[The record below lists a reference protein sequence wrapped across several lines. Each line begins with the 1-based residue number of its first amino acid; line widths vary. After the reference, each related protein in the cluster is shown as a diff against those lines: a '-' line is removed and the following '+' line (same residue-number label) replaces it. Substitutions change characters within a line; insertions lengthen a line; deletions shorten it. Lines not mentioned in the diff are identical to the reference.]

1 MDDDDEEE
9 HLLRQRRRPASEEDV
24 AVGKEVSQ
32 ISISSHLSSQSLLVN
47 PSEVKQGKVLC
58 STLKSTVCVAL
69 WQGQQVAVKQLKTQ
83 DEEDLV
89 AELLHEIH
97 VLSALQHPC
106 LVKLV
111 GANLDKEGPFMLTE
125 YMEHRDVETYMQQQ
139 RQNAEDP
146 YYKPSFEVAMGWA
159 LNTGQALEYL
169 HGLPCPIIHRDLKP
183 LNLFLTKH
191 LHVKVGD
198 FGISKVM
205 PSTSTR
211 VKMTGGVGSWRYM
224 APEVAR
230 HEAYTEKADIYA
242 YALILYF
249 IFSGRQP
256 FHAWDDLEDVL
267 KAFIRGEEPRPD
279 LSVRMGREL
288 RSFLPEVWDDA
299 ACRPSAAECLLRL
312 SDMKAPSLRESVADC
327 LCLRCLR

>member
-1 MDDDDEEE
+1 MPFVPTEHEVNLELSNCAQNDLAMDDDDEEEE

-69 WQGQQVAVKQLKTQ
+69 WQGQQVAVKQLKTL

-191 LHVKVGD
+191 LHVKVGKWQPD
-198 FGISKVM
+198 RQ
-205 PSTSTR
+205 P
-211 VKMTGGVGSWRYM
+211 
-224 APEVAR
+224 
-230 HEAYTEKADIYA
+230 
-242 YALILYF
+242 
-249 IFSGRQP
+249 GRQTNKQTNTQKP
-256 FHAWDDLEDVL
+256 SG
-267 KAFIRGEEPRPD
+267 KQRGR
-279 LSVRMGREL
+279 
-288 RSFLPEVWDDA
+288 
-299 ACRPSAAECLLRL
+299 
-312 SDMKAPSLRESVADC
+312 
-327 LCLRCLR
+327 